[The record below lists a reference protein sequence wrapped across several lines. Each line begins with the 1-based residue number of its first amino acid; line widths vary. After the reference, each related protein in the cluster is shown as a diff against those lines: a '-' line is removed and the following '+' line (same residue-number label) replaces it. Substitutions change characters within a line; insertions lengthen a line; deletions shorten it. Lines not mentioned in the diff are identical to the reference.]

1 MDTFPLVTV
10 IVPVYNTA
18 PYLKECFASI
28 SDQTYQKLEIIAVD
42 DGSTDGSS
50 ELLDEIAGKDIRIK
64 VVHKENGGVSSARN
78 KGLELAHGEYIS
90 FVDSDDTL
98 DPDMYETL
106 ILTAE
111 QYNAAVAHCSYSRLM
126 DSNQRPVGGGG
137 KIFVQTRTEAQ
148 VCLLKGGLFTG
159 SLCDKLFR
167 RELFESIRLCE
178 DLRINEDV
186 LAVFQ
191 LFQCADKT
199 VFIDVCKY
207 NYRTSSTS
215 SCAKT
220 DWLKKSQDCI
230 KATERMRDIAT
241 DQTVQELV
249 DERLLRCLLGY
260 YRNLLFSGYRNSAT
274 ERSQVLQEIRELEER
289 GTKIS
294 RKKLFEYWLMRNT
307 PHTYVMM
314 YSIHDKIRKPNWD
327 I

>member
-18 PYLKECFASI
+18 PYLKECVASI
-28 SDQTYQKLEIIAVD
+28 SSQTYQKLEIIAVD
-42 DGSTDGSS
+42 DGSTDGSA
-50 ELLDEIAGKDIRIK
+50 ELLDEIAGKDSRIK

-78 KGLELAHGEYIS
+78 TGLEMAHGEYIS

-98 DPDMYETL
+98 EPDMYETL
-106 ILTAE
+106 LSMAE
-111 QYNAAVAHCSYSRLM
+111 QYNAAIAHCSYSRLTG
-126 DSNQRPVGGGG
+126 DDQRPIGGSGR
-137 KIFVQTRTEAQ
+137 ILAQTGTGAQ
-148 VCLLKGGLFTG
+148 VSLLKGEYFTG
-159 SLCDKLFR
+159 GLWNKLFR
-167 RELFESIRLCE
+167 RELFGPIRLCE

-220 DWLKKSQDCI
+220 GWLKKSQDCI

-241 DQTVQELV
+241 DQAVQKLI

-274 ERSQVLQEIRELEER
+274 ERSKVLQEIRELEER
-289 GTKIS
+289 GTNIS
-294 RKKLFEYWLMRNT
+294 RKKLFEYWLMRNA
-307 PHTYVMM
+307 PYVYVAM
-314 YSIHDKIRKPNWD
+314 YSIYDKIRKPNWD

>member
-1 MDTFPLVTV
+1 MVSV
-10 IVPVYNTA
+10 IIPVYNA
-18 PYLKECFASI
+18 LPYLAECIVSI
-28 SDQTYQKLEIIAVD
+28 CNQTYRKLEIIAVD

-50 ELLDEIAGKDIRIK
+50 ELLDEIAGKDSRIK

-98 DPDMYETL
+98 EPDMYEML
-106 ILTAE
+106 VSTAE
-111 QYNAAVAHCSYSRLM
+111 QFNAAIAHCSYSRLM
-126 DSNQRPVGGGG
+126 ETERRPIGGSGR
-137 KIFVQTRTEAQ
+137 IFVQTGTEAQ
-148 VCLLKGGLFTG
+148 VCLLKGELFTG

-191 LFQCADKT
+191 LFHCTDKT

-215 SCAKT
+215 SCGKT

-230 KATERMRDIAT
+230 KATERMRDTAT
-241 DQTVQELV
+241 DITVQKLV

-260 YRNLLFSGYRNSAT
+260 YRNLLFSGYRNSTT
-274 ERSQVLQEIRELEER
+274 ERSQVSQEIQRLEDY
-289 GTKIS
+289 GTNIS
-294 RKKLFEYWLMRNT
+294 RKKRLEYWLMRNA
-307 PHTYVMM
+307 PYVYVAM
-314 YSIHDKIRKPNWD
+314 YSIYDKIRKPNWD